1 MQGPACGLSQQAAE
15 AEGSLTLEA
24 RGRVGAALTTT
35 GRAGTARR
43 SGSGKQ
49 DEKVQRAVNQW
60 WNPRKRETPAP
71 TWWMWAGQQHTA
83 TLDPGGRLWHGVFPV
98 VLEATRKACG
108 VLVARLP
115 GKSWAPPSST
125 GRW

>member
-1 MQGPACGLSQQAAE
+1 MKGPAGGLSQQATE
-15 AEGSLTLEA
+15 AEGSLTPET

-35 GRAGTARR
+35 GRVGTARR
-43 SGSGKQ
+43 PGSGKQ

-60 WNPRKRETPAP
+60 WNPRKLGTPAP
-71 TWWMWAGQQHTA
+71 TWWMWAGQQRA
-83 TLDPGGRLWHGVFPV
+83 TTLLPGGRLQHGVVPA
-98 VLEATRKACG
+98 VLEATGKACG
-108 VLVARLP
+108 VPVARLP